1 MKVAVV
7 GGGVAGLAAAY
18 RLLQKGHQVS
28 LFEAGPSLGGLV
40 RTFEVGGG
48 RIESFYHHLFA
59 SDTTIIRLI
68 NDLGLGDRLVWRD
81 SKVGFFQ
88 DGRIYDFV
96 TPLDLLRFR
105 PLPLLDRVR
114 LGLMGLRLRREER
127 WDQFEDVTAHDWI
140 VKNVSPRVFDV
151 VWGPLLRGKFGEA
164 GDEVSMAWLWSK
176 IHLRFASRRSG
187 PMQKEQLAY
196 LLGSFGVYVDELG
209 RRLREAGAEV
219 RVGTPVQEVIVEGGR
234 ARGLLL
240 AGGERVP
247 ADAVIAAMAS
257 HVFER
262 LAPAL
267 PDDYRSK
274 LTSVRWQWALC
285 MVLALRESFSPIY
298 WLNIAE
304 SGMPFLAVVEHTNF
318 MGPEHYGGQHVLYIS
333 NYLRPDHPYF
343 DLSEEQLWQ
352 VFLPA
357 LQRINPRFSDDWVK
371 ERWLFKGPHAQPI
384 VTTGYRR
391 LIPEHRTPIPGLYLA
406 TMNQIYPEDRG
417 QNYSIMMGEKVAD
430 LAMEDQGRA
439 ELPGARA
446 EHTVP

>member
-7 GGGVAGLAAAY
+7 GGGVAGLAAAH
-18 RLLQKGHQVS
+18 RLLQSGHEVS
-28 LFEAGPSLGGLV
+28 LFEAGPTLGGLV

-48 RIESFYHHLFA
+48 RLESFYHHLFA

-68 NDLGLGDRLVWRD
+68 NDLGLGDRLIWRD

-88 DGRIYDFV
+88 DGRIFDFV

-105 PLPLLDRVR
+105 PLPLMDRVR
-114 LGLMGLRLRREER
+114 LGLMAVRLRRQER
-127 WDQFEDVTAHDWI
+127 WDQFEGVTARDWI

-176 IHLRFASRRSG
+176 IHLRFASRRG
-187 PMQKEQLAY
+187 QKEQLGY
-196 LLGSFGVYVDELG
+196 LLGSFGVYIDELG
-209 RRLREAGAEV
+209 RQLREAGADV
-219 RVGTPVQEVIVEGGR
+219 RVGTPVQEVTVEGGR
-234 ARGLLL
+234 TSGLLL
-240 AGGERVP
+240 AGGERVA

-262 LAPAL
+262 LVPAL
-267 PDDYRSK
+267 PDDYKSK

-285 MVLALRESFSPIY
+285 MVLALRESLSPIY
-298 WLNIAE
+298 WLNVGE
-304 SGMPFLAVVEHTNF
+304 PGMPFIAVIEHTNF
-318 MGPEHYGGQHVLYIS
+318 IGPEHYGEQRVLYIS

-343 DLSEEQLWQ
+343 DLSEEQLWEI
-352 VFLPA
+352 FLPA
-357 LQRINPRFSDDWVK
+357 LQRINPRFSTDWVR
-371 ERWLFKGPHAQPI
+371 ERWLFKGPYAQPI

-391 LIPEHRTPIPGLYLA
+391 LIPDHRTPIPGLYLA

-430 LAMEDQGRA
+430 LATEDLAAR
-439 ELPGARA
+439 PSIPSGAS
-446 EHTVP
+446 

>member
-7 GGGVAGLAAAY
+7 GGGIAGLAAAY
-18 RLLQKGHQVS
+18 RLLQEGQQVS

-48 RIESFYHHLFA
+48 HLESFYHHIFS
-59 SDTTIIRLI
+59 SDTTIIHLI
-68 NDLGLGDRLVWRD
+68 NDLGLGDHMTWRD

-88 DGRIYDFV
+88 GGRIYDFV

-114 LGLMGLRLRREER
+114 LGLMGLRLRRQER
-127 WDQFEDVTAHDWI
+127 WEQFEEVTARDWI
-140 VKNVSPRVFDV
+140 VKNAGPRVFDV

-176 IHLRFASRRSG
+176 IHLRFASRRGG
-187 PMQKEQLAY
+187 PMQKEQLGY
-196 LLGSFGVYVDELG
+196 MMGSFGVYIDELE
-209 RRLREAGAEV
+209 RRLREGGAEV
-219 RVGTPVQEVIVEGGR
+219 RVGTPVREVTVEGGR
-234 ARGLLL
+234 ASGLLL
-240 AGGERVP
+240 ASGERVP
-247 ADAVIAAMAS
+247 ADAVVAAMAS
-257 HVFER
+257 HAFER

-285 MVLALRESFSPIY
+285 MVLALRQSLSRIY

-304 SGMPFLAVVEHTNF
+304 PGMPFLAVVEHTNF
-318 MGPEHYGGQHVLYIS
+318 IGPEHYGGQHVLYVS

-343 DLSEEQLWQ
+343 DLSEEQLWEL
-352 VFLPA
+352 FLPA
-357 LQRINPRFSDDWVK
+357 LQRINPRFSADWVR
-371 ERWLFKGPHAQPI
+371 ERWLFRGPYAQPI

-417 QNYSIMMGEKVAD
+417 QNYSIIMGERVAEM
-430 LAMEDQGRA
+430 AMED
-439 ELPGARA
+439 LKARESTPRSA
-446 EHTVP
+446 S

>member
-7 GGGVAGLAAAY
+7 GGGVAGLAAAN
-18 RLLQKGHQVS
+18 RLLQNGHQVS
-28 LFEAGPSLGGLV
+28 LLEAGPSLGGLV

-48 RIESFYHHLFA
+48 RLESFYHHIFA
-59 SDTTIIRLI
+59 SDTTIIRLVS
-68 NDLGLGDRLVWRD
+68 DLGLGDRLIWRD

-88 DGRIYDFV
+88 DGRIHDFV

-114 LGLMGLRLRREER
+114 LGLMALRLRREEQ
-127 WDQFEDVTAHDWI
+127 WDRFEEVTAHDWI

-176 IHLRFASRRSG
+176 IHLRFASRRGG
-187 PMQKEQLAY
+187 PMQKEQLGY
-196 LLGSFGVYVDELG
+196 LLGSFGVYIDELG
-209 RRLREAGAEV
+209 RRLREAGADV
-219 RVGTPVQEVIVEGGR
+219 RVGAPVQEVIVEGGR
-234 ARGLLL
+234 AKGLLL
-240 AGGERVP
+240 ASGERVP
-247 ADAVIAAMAS
+247 ADAVVAAMAS

-262 LAPAL
+262 LAPGL
-267 PDDYRSK
+267 PDDYKRK

-285 MVLALRESFSPIY
+285 MVLALRESLSPIY

-304 SGMPFLAVVEHTNF
+304 PGMPFIAVVEHTNF
-318 MGPEHYGGQHVLYIS
+318 IGTEHYGGQHVLYIS

-352 VFLPA
+352 VFVPA
-357 LQRINPRFSDDWVK
+357 LQRINPRFSTDWVR
-371 ERWLFKGPHAQPI
+371 ERWLFKGPYAQPI
-384 VTTGYRR
+384 VTTGYRH

-406 TMNQIYPEDRG
+406 AMNQIYPEDRG

-430 LAMEDQGRA
+430 MAVADH
-439 ELPGARA
+439 GASRQD
-446 EHTVP
+446 

>member
-7 GGGVAGLAAAY
+7 GGGVAGLAAAH
-18 RLLQKGHQVS
+18 RLLQSGHEVS
-28 LFEAGPSLGGLV
+28 LFEAGPTLGGLV

-48 RIESFYHHLFA
+48 RLESFYHHLFA

-68 NDLGLGDRLVWRD
+68 NDLGLGDRLIWRD

-88 DGRIYDFV
+88 DGRIFDFV

-105 PLPLLDRVR
+105 ALPLMDRVR
-114 LGLMGLRLRREER
+114 LGLMAMRLRRQER
-127 WDQFEDVTAHDWI
+127 WDQFEGVTAQDWI

-176 IHLRFASRRSG
+176 IHLRFASRRGG
-187 PMQKEQLAY
+187 PMQKEQLGY
-196 LLGSFGVYVDELG
+196 LLGSFGIYIDELG
-209 RRLREAGAEV
+209 RRLREAGADI
-219 RVGTPVQEVIVEGGR
+219 RVGTPVQEVTVEGGR
-234 ARGLLL
+234 TSGLLL
-240 AGGERVP
+240 AGGERVA

-262 LAPAL
+262 LVPAL
-267 PDDYRSK
+267 PDDYKSK

-285 MVLALRESFSPIY
+285 MVLALRESLSPIY
-298 WLNIAE
+298 WLNVGE
-304 SGMPFLAVVEHTNF
+304 PGMPFIAVIEHTNF
-318 MGPEHYGGQHVLYIS
+318 IGPEHYGEQRVLYIS

-343 DLSEEQLWQ
+343 DLSEEQLWEI
-352 VFLPA
+352 FLPA
-357 LQRINPRFSDDWVK
+357 LQRINPRFSTDWVR
-371 ERWLFKGPHAQPI
+371 ERWLFKGPYAQPI

-391 LIPEHRTPIPGLYLA
+391 LIPDHRTPIPGLYLA

-430 LAMEDQGRA
+430 LATEDLA
-439 ELPGARA
+439 ARPA
-446 EHTVP
+446 TPSSPS

>member
-1 MKVAVV
+1 MRVAVV

-18 RLLQKGHQVS
+18 RLVQGGHQVS
-28 LFEAGPSLGGLV
+28 VLDAGPGLGGLV

-48 RIESFYHHLFA
+48 RLESFYHHLFR

-68 NDLGLGDRLVWRD
+68 DDLGLGGRLTWRD

-88 DGRIYDFV
+88 GGRIYDFV

-114 LGLMGLRLRREER
+114 LGLMGLRLRRLER
-127 WDQFEDVTAHDWI
+127 WEQLEDVTARDWI
-140 VKNVSPRVFDV
+140 VRNVSPRVFEV

-176 IHLRFASRRSG
+176 IHLRFASRRGG
-187 PMQKEQLAY
+187 PMQKEQLGY
-196 LLGSFGVYVDELG
+196 LMGSFGVYIDELE
-209 RRLREAGAEV
+209 RRLRDGGADV
-219 RVGTPVQEVIVEGGR
+219 RVGTPVQEVMVKDGR
-234 ARGLLL
+234 ASGLLL
-240 AGGERVP
+240 ASGERVA
-247 ADAVIAAMAS
+247 ADAVVAAMPS
-257 HVFER
+257 HAFEG
-262 LAPAL
+262 LVPAL

-285 MVLALRESFSPIY
+285 MILALRESLSHIY

-304 SGMPFLAVVEHTNF
+304 PGMPFLAVIEHTNF
-318 MGPEHYGGQHVLYIS
+318 IERELYGGQHVLYIS

-343 DLSEEQLWQ
+343 ELSEEQLWEL
-352 VFLPA
+352 FLPA
-357 LQRINPRFSDDWVK
+357 LQRINPRFSADWVR
-371 ERWLFKGPHAQPI
+371 ERWLFKGPYAQPI

-391 LIPEHRTPIPGLYLA
+391 LIPEHRTPVPGLYLA

-417 QNYSIMMGEKVAD
+417 QNYSVIMGERVAD
-430 LAMEDQGRA
+430 MAMEDLGGSPTARRA
-439 ELPGARA
+439 AS
-446 EHTVP
+446 

>member
-1 MKVAVV
+1 
-7 GGGVAGLAAAY
+7 
-18 RLLQKGHQVS
+18 
-28 LFEAGPSLGGLV
+28 
-40 RTFEVGGG
+40 
-48 RIESFYHHLFA
+48 
-59 SDTTIIRLI
+59 
-68 NDLGLGDRLVWRD
+68 
-81 SKVGFFQ
+81 
-88 DGRIYDFV
+88 
-96 TPLDLLRFR
+96 
-105 PLPLLDRVR
+105 
-114 LGLMGLRLRREER
+114 
-127 WDQFEDVTAHDWI
+127 
-140 VKNVSPRVFDV
+140 V

-240 AGGERVP
+240 ASGERVP

-371 ERWLFKGPHAQPI
+371 ERWLFKGPYAQPI

-430 LAMEDQGRA
+430 LAMEDQGRN
-439 ELPGARA
+439 ELPAARA
-446 EHTVP
+446 ERTPP